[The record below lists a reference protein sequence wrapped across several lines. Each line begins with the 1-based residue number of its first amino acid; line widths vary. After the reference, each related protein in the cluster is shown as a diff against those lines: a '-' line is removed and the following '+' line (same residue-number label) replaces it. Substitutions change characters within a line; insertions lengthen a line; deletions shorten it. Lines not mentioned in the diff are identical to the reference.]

1 MAGIYF
7 YKYNNYY
14 NRKFKREETL
24 EAYGT
29 PVYYETQNLNFN
41 PGDGIDT
48 VYIAGRQNNPY
59 RGLCNYVIYSEDN
72 IAITSRWFIL
82 DQPRNLQGQYTV
94 KLRRDVVADYYNFI
108 ITSPAFI
115 EKAILK
121 DTDPFIYN
129 DEQITVNQIKTYTKD
144 IKDRSNCAWIV
155 GYLNRKYDGGEI
167 EINGATIP
175 DITVDSLA
183 SWEYYKYTTTP
194 VKSIRDCSIN
204 FYIYASLLKEGTTQV
219 DKWYLAD
226 MKLPMNAEFTSPT
239 EWEWEEI
246 LSGDDLSILDKPFI
260 SSPLAPYDRFTDFA
274 QYLDQNFDKSKWNY
288 KQYISNPTS
297 YNQQDYNSLSSL
309 VGQVIY
315 DKNANKFYKISTKD
329 VLSQPHQVQIV
340 PSSVTGQELDRA
352 IGSYP
357 HYYENGSSLVYRQVY
372 TASETTVVLTEVTI
386 ADLKFTLPA
395 STARYHLKDA
405 PYDMFCIPYAD
416 NYEITDDIA
425 APTFTVTHNK
435 QNSMSIAQGIAQAV
449 GTKENPTAAIGSNLY
464 DLQLLPFCPF
474 TGYTM
479 INDHKMSLNCKGN
492 TLRYTL
498 LKNNDV
504 PQAVMI
510 WSTASSGNTVVDP
523 GIEYTENKKISNQ
536 CDMMR
541 IVSPNYNGTYQFN
554 PAKNNGLQN
563 LYISFTY
570 LPYQPFIRIKPQ
582 FGGIYAPKNG
592 EQFDDAT
599 GLICQGDFSISY
611 LSDKWAEYQVQNKNF
626 NNIFGREI
634 DNLELQH
641 DIQRKLEPWQII
653 AGTASGAASGGLAGG
668 AIGGGIG
675 SIIGGVIT
683 GGASLAAGLKDRE
696 VNETLRQEAL
706 AYKKDIHDYQL
717 GNIKALPHSITKVTA
732 YNIINNVFP
741 LIEFYTCT
749 PEEKLAVAKKIAWSS
764 MTVGRIGVIDNFL
777 NNSWRYEYRPGSYLT
792 DEGYIKAKIIRI
804 NYANDDFHLF
814 NTINDELNKG
824 VYFK

>member
-14 NRKFKREETL
+14 NRRFKREETL
-24 EAYGT
+24 DAYGT

-41 PGDGIDT
+41 PADGVNT

-59 RGLCNYVIYSEDN
+59 LGACNYVIYSADN
-72 IAITSRWFIL
+72 IAVTSRWFIIE
-82 DQPRNLQGQYTV
+82 QTRNLQGQYTV
-94 KLRRDVVADYYNFI
+94 QLRRDVVADYYNFI
-108 ITSPAFI
+108 ITAPAFI

-129 DEQITVNQIKTYTKD
+129 DEQMTVNQIKTYTKD

-155 GYLNRKYDGGEI
+155 GYLNRKYAGGEV
-167 EINGATIP
+167 EISGVTVP
-175 DITVDSLA
+175 DITVDSL
-183 SWEYYKYTTTP
+183 SNWEYYKYTTTP
-194 VKSIRDCSIN
+194 VKAVRNCSIN
-204 FYIYASLLKEGTTQV
+204 FLIYASLLREGTISTF
-219 DKWYLAD
+219 DWYVAD
-226 MKLPMNAEFTSPT
+226 VVLPMNAELTSPT
-239 EWEWEEI
+239 EWSWQ
-246 LSGDDLSILDKPFI
+246 DLSDANGSNGSPYLNAPFNSFSDK
-260 SSPLAPYDRFTDFA
+260 YDHFVN
-274 QYLDQNFDKSKWNY
+274 YLNQNFDKSKWNY
-288 KQYISNPTS
+288 KQYLSTPSS
-297 YNQQDYNSLSSL
+297 YNQQDYNTISSL

-315 DKNANKFYKISTKD
+315 DKNANKYYKISTNE
-329 VLSQPHQVQIV
+329 VQSQPYQTEIV
-340 PSSVTGQELDRA
+340 HSTVTGQELDRVVNA
-352 IGSYP
+352 YP
-357 HYYENGSSLVYRQVY
+357 HYYSNDSSLIYKQAY
-372 TASETTVVLTEVTI
+372 NASEITVVLTEVTV
-386 ADLKFTLPA
+386 ANLKVTLPA
-395 STARYHLKDA
+395 SEARYHLKDA

-435 QNSMSIAQGIAQAV
+435 QNSMSIAQGLAQAV
-449 GTKENPTAAIGSNLY
+449 GTQEATAAIGSNLY

-498 LKNNDV
+498 LKKNDNDA
-504 PQAVMI
+504 QAIMI
-510 WSTASSGNTVVDP
+510 WSTASSGNMVVDP
-523 GIEYTENKKISNQ
+523 GIKYTENKKIGNQ

-541 IVSPNYNGTYQFN
+541 IVSPNYNGIYEFN
-554 PAKNNGLQN
+554 PAKNGGLKN
-563 LYISFTY
+563 LNISFTY

-599 GLICQGDFSISY
+599 GLICQGDFSLSY
-611 LSDKWAEYQVQNKNF
+611 LSDKWAEYQVQNKNY
-626 NNIFGREI
+626 NNIFDREI
-634 DNLELQH
+634 ENLELQH
-641 DIQRKLEPWQII
+641 KLQRELEPWQLR
-653 AGTASGAASGGLAGG
+653 AGNISGAASGAMSGGVVGGLAGG
-668 AIGGGIG
+668 IVGGLIGGAA
-675 SIIGGVIT
+675 SI
-683 GGASLAAGLKDRE
+683 AAGLKDRE

-706 AYKKDIHDYQL
+706 DYKNDMFGFQL
-717 GNIKALPHSITKVTA
+717 GNIKALPNSITKVTA

-749 PEEKLAVAKKIAWSS
+749 PEEKLAVAKKIAWNS

-792 DEGYIKAKIIRI
+792 DEGYIKAKLIRI

-814 NTINDELNKG
+814 NTISDELNKG